1 MEERASPPPAPPPQ
15 DSNSKPQLP
24 TISPGTYVVRV
35 PKDQIYRVPPPEN
48 ARIAEQHR
56 SAPRRETNGTH
67 CCCIAFI
74 VFFLAVAILIGG
86 VLGGLF
92 FMAQQPHCPRRWKKA

>member
-1 MEERASPPPAPPPQ
+1 MKERASPPSAPPPQ

-24 TISPGTYVVRV
+24 AINPGTYVVRV

-48 ARIAEQHR
+48 AHIVEQHH
-56 SAPRRETNGTH
+56 SAPPKKTNCTR
-67 CCCIAFI
+67 CYCITFI
-74 VFFLAVAILIGG
+74 IIFLAVVILIGG

-92 FMAQQPHCPRRWKKA
+92 FMAQQPRCPKRWKKA